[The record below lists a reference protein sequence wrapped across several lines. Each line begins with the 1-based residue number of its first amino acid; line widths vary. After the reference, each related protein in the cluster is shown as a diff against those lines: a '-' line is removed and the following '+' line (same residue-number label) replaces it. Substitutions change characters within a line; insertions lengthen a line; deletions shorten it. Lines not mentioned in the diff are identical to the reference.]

1 MVWYLLLYFL
11 FSFVTII
18 LVFFVIV
25 LVYPPR
31 KRKAK
36 KMKELAE
43 QEFHNA
49 RGKHHLQQLLE
60 AENRIGKALEE
71 EKKLI
76 EKKRKKI
83 KSIKRKER
91 KELTKQAE
99 KMILVNHFHEVEGLG
114 TSLSDK
120 IKKKVFKS
128 RLKDLRSAHRIKG
141 VGDSRQ
147 KSINRWVNKYEK
159 RVPKLLEENF
169 PGKQQIMSEFAQK
182 ISQAEDSLTESTNRL
197 VIIEARLNRIKK
209 EISKLQKV
217 SLEDFILAK
226 EGLSEK
232 EEEIAYYLKG
242 VFGEW
247 EDIPVW
253 YKEVLEQ

>member
-1 MVWYLLLYFL
+1 
-11 FSFVTII
+11 
-18 LVFFVIV
+18 
-25 LVYPPR
+25 
-31 KRKAK
+31 
-36 KMKELAE
+36 
-43 QEFHNA
+43 
-49 RGKHHLQQLLE
+49 
-60 AENRIGKALEE
+60 
-71 EKKLI
+71 
-76 EKKRKKI
+76 
-83 KSIKRKER
+83 
-91 KELTKQAE
+91 
-99 KMILVNHFHEVEGLG
+99 VEGLG
-114 TSLSDK
+114 ISLSDK

-147 KSINRWVNKYEK
+147 KNINKWVNKYEK

-197 VIIEARLNRIKK
+197 VIIEARLNRTKK

-217 SLEDFILAK
+217 TLEDFILAK
-226 EGLSEK
+226 EGPSEK